1 MMFGHSHGME
11 GMMMGSPFFCA
22 GEIAFEACDAR
33 GSRPDHF
40 GWAAFW
46 SLAYGFAAVMLL
58 GATLLT
64 FNRCLGRVEGVNLP
78 IRKPKAKVIRPLL
91 EGDFVDGPFEVA
103 LARSSEEASS
113 QV

>member
-1 MMFGHSHGME
+1 
-11 GMMMGSPFFCA
+11 
-22 GEIAFEACDAR
+22 
-33 GSRPDHF
+33 
-40 GWAAFW
+40 
-46 SLAYGFAAVMLL
+46 MLL